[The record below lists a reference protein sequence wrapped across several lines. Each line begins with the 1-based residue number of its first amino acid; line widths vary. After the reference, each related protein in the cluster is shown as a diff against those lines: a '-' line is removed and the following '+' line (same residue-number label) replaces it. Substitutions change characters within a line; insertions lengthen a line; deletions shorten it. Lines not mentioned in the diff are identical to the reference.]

1 MSENSGEQAQAGI
14 EAAAAGGESLLGLA
28 MLGKTAAALGLI
40 LAILFLAAAAL
51 RRWGPYQRR
60 RGGQLKVIDSTM
72 VGPKERI
79 SIVQVKDTWLVLGIG
94 NGRVDMLHSM
104 PADPDAATGAPDT
117 QSPPLFEAGDSFGT
131 RFAKALKR
139 NAGMDGRRGS

>member
-1 MSENSGEQAQAGI
+1 MNENAGDQAQAGI

-60 RGGQLKVIDSTM
+60 RGGQLRVIDSTM
-72 VGPKERI
+72 VGPKERVA
-79 SIVQVKDTWLVLGIG
+79 IVQVKETWLVLGVG
-94 NGRVDMLHSM
+94 NGRVEMLHSL
-104 PADPDAATGAPDT
+104 PADSE
-117 QSPPLFEAGDSFGT
+117 SPAEGDQAPLFADGDSFGT

-139 NAGMDGRRGS
+139 NAGLDRRRGS